1 MTRMLFILLLFTGA
15 PAAGQQNNQR
25 EAQIRTQVQQEM
37 ARRIQTGRPLTPT
50 VQARQGQTTSW
61 KAKPSNPQPQNTQP
75 SSQSGQWTGE
85 VVSKETEKQ
94 IGAAPIVPR
103 GYDTMGGSCE
113 IAITNAERQYNLPPY
128 ILHAIAVTES
138 GRNGRP
144 YPFAMNIQGRSH
156 YANNA
161 NEMVDIINGYG
172 PRPSIDVGCVQV
184 NLKYHGHRLGD
195 WRRLIDP
202 ATNAQ
207 YAAFHLVELFREFG
221 SWSAAVA
228 AYHSRTQWRGVN
240 YACLVS
246 RNYGQILGDYRQGC
260 GPSIE
265 HLAAYLYA
273 NVKR

>member
-1 MTRMLFILLLFTGA
+1 MRILLLILLLTGG
-15 PAAGQQNNQR
+15 PVAAQQNTQR
-25 EAQIRTQVQQEM
+25 EAQIRAQVQQEI
-37 ARRIQTGRPLTPT
+37 ARRVRTGRPLTPA
-50 VQARQGQTTSW
+50 VQARPAPTTSW
-61 KAKPSNPQPQNTQP
+61 KSKPQENRQAAVQP
-75 SSQSGQWTGE
+75 SAQAVQWTAE
-85 VVSKETEKQ
+85 TVSREAEQQ
-94 IGAAPIVPR
+94 ISSGPALPR
-103 GYDTMGGSCE
+103 GYNTMGGPCE

-138 GRNGRP
+138 GRNGKP
-144 YPFAMNIQGRSH
+144 YPYAMNIQGKAH
-156 YANNA
+156 YAA
-161 NEMVDIINGYG
+161 TSGEMVDIINRYG
-172 PRPSIDVGCVQV
+172 PRSSIDVGCVQV
-184 NLKYHGHRLGD
+184 NLKYHGHRFSD
-195 WRRLIDP
+195 WRQLIEP
-202 ATNAQ
+202 TSNAQ

-221 SWSAAVA
+221 SWSGAVA